1 MTRFLTGAALL
12 ALLAGA
18 AVAQDAE
25 TPETE
30 TETETPEVETD
41 WYVYV
46 ADDGSECFAMSS
58 PQEARY
64 FRDGT
69 EVTANTDP
77 PYLTVVYRP
86 AEGAEGQVAYH
97 GGYPFDTEQ
106 TVEVTA
112 GADDHELFTEE
123 TWAWPA
129 NPEADAA
136 LIASMKSASEVEL
149 SAFSSRGTNVVHEF
163 SLLGFTAAVE
173 EAERRCAG

>member
-1 MTRFLTGAALL
+1 MTRVLTGAVLVAF
-12 ALLAGA
+12 LAGNA
-18 AVAQDAE
+18 AAQEAA
-25 TPETE
+25 
-30 TETETPEVETD
+30 TPEVETD

-46 ADDGSECFAMSS
+46 AEDGSECFAMAS

-97 GGYPFDTEQ
+97 GGFTFDTEQ
-106 TVEVTA
+106 TIEVTVGSA
-112 GADDHELFTEE
+112 EHELFTEA

-136 LIASMKSASEVEL
+136 LIRSMKQASQVEL
-149 SAFSSRGTNVVHEF
+149 SSFSNRGTNVVHDF

>member
-1 MTRFLTGAALL
+1 MTRFLTGAVLV

-18 AVAQDAE
+18 AVAQEA
-25 TPETE
+25 
-30 TETETPEVETD
+30 ETPEVETD

-58 PQEARY
+58 PQDARF
-64 FRDGT
+64 FRDGA

-97 GGYPFDTEQ
+97 GGYPFDTER
-106 TVEVTA
+106 TVEVTV
-112 GADDHELFTEE
+112 GAEAHELFTEE

-136 LIASMKSASEVEL
+136 LIRSMKSSAQVEL

>member
-1 MTRFLTGAALL
+1 MKAFWTILAAAAAL
-12 ALLAGA
+12 AGP
-18 AVAQDAE
+18 AVAQDAA
-25 TPETE
+25 
-30 TETETPEVETD
+30 EVETE

-46 ADDGSECFAMSS
+46 AEDGSECFAMSEPVDS
-58 PQEARY
+58 RY

-69 EVTANTDP
+69 EVSANTDP

-86 AEGAEGQVAYH
+86 AEGANGQVAYH
-97 GGYPFDTEQ
+97 GGFPFDTERQ
-106 TVEVTA
+106 IEVTV
-112 GADDHELFTEE
+112 GSDRHELFTEQ

-136 LIASMKSASEVEL
+136 LIASMKSGAQVTL
-149 SAFSSRGTNVVHEF
+149 SSFSSRGTNVVHDF